1 MMPREIDLLFVPVSF
16 RERVT
21 RPEIEDSSNKV
32 SEKKGSIMTQNKVAK
47 LAAIRPMA
55 RFVGVSL
62 RDLVVTSAP
71 IILLTLAAICAA
83 YWFVRPAPPDT
94 ITITSGP
101 PGSNFLLTAQK
112 YQKYLARKGIKLRV
126 LTSEGSLD
134 NLRRLNDPKLKV
146 DVGFVQGGVA
156 ASLDPLV
163 SLGSMFHVP
172 LLLFCRSDAPV
183 NFITQLSGKRLV
195 IGPQGSGTNVLALA
209 LLKANG
215 IEPGGPTPLIETGGD
230 AASQALLDGTA
241 DAAFLMG
248 DSATPAVMRKLL
260 WTPGIRLFD
269 FSQAD
274 GYVRKFSYLEKL
286 TLPMGVLDFGKNVP
300 SQDLHLIGPTA
311 ELIAR
316 STLHPALS
324 DMLIEAAREVHG
336 KATLMQR
343 AGEFPAPLEHEGVTI
358 SSDARRFYTSGK
370 SKSFLYSN
378 LPFWLASLVD
388 RLLVVV
394 VPIIVLLIPGLKLV
408 PALYNWRVKSRIYRW
423 YGTLISLERSILAN
437 PSADERAGLIKR
449 LDDIETE
456 VNKMKMP
463 LSYAEQVYVLRDHIK
478 FVGDKYRQAM
488 RGDET
493 QATV

>member
-1 MMPREIDLLFVPVSF
+1 MPQD
-16 RERVT
+16 
-21 RPEIEDSSNKV
+21 KV
-32 SEKKGSIMTQNKVAK
+32 RN
-47 LAAIRPMA
+47 LASIRPMA
-55 RFVGVSL
+55 RFVGISL

-71 IILLTLAAICAA
+71 IVLITLAAIFAA
-83 YWFVRPAPPDT
+83 YWYVRPAPPNT

-101 PGSNFLLTAQK
+101 AGSNFLLTAQK
-112 YQKYLARKGIKLRV
+112 YQKYLARKGIKLKV
-126 LTSEGSLD
+126 LPSEGSLD
-134 NLRRLNDPKLKV
+134 NLKRLNDPKFQV
-146 DVGFVQGGVA
+146 DVGFVQGGVSDGK
-156 ASLDPLV
+156 SLDPLV

-195 IGPQGSGTNVLALA
+195 IGPQGSGTHVLALT

-215 IEPGGPTPLIETGGD
+215 IEPGGPTQLIETGGD

-300 SQDLHLIGPTA
+300 NQDLHLIGPTA

-316 STLHPALS
+316 PDLHPALS
-324 DMLIEAAREVHG
+324 DMLIEAARNVHG

-437 PSADERAGLIKR
+437 PSPEDRAALIKR
-449 LDDIETE
+449 LDDIEAE

-478 FVGDKYRQAM
+478 FVSDRYRREGGAQPA
-488 RGDET
+488 
-493 QATV
+493 V